1 MVKKLIDIS
10 QGFYRFRFLLHKYF
24 FWFSLITT
32 GLPCRLRKVYAVLR
46 AVKRF
51 VGSET
56 PKQNAFDQFWKFEFH
71 SENFL
76 RNTRFLS
83 FDGLSNYLYL
93 FKNHQQRVSWPGEL
107 SSSHIKVTKVWF
119 GSPNIKYLS
128 EHFFADFCWRKGIS
142 WCLS

>member
-10 QGFYRFRFLLHKYF
+10 QGFYKFRFLLHRYF
-24 FWFSLITT
+24 FDFLWR
-32 GLPCRLRKVYAVLR
+32 LPVYL
-46 AVKRF
+46 
-51 VGSET
+51 VGYAKCMLYSEQSNEFLT
-56 PKQNAFDQFWKFEFH
+56 RRHLNRMLLTNFENLNSIPKIP
-71 SENFL
+71 

-83 FDGLSNYLYL
+83 FDGPSNYLYL

-128 EHFFADFCWRKGIS
+128 EPFFADFCCRKGVS
-142 WCLS
+142 C